1 MNVAAT
7 WLYASIDTNIANVF
21 YSELNFNVTIVLFN
35 VLG

>member
-7 WLYASIDTNIANVF
+7 IDTNIANVF
-21 YSELNFNVTIVLFN
+21 YSELNFNVTILLFN